1 MSDSLRET
9 LESGFSEYSEPDQG
23 QQSSEQS
30 QVVDASAVADSLPDD
45 KPQTQR
51 ERDEVG
57 RFSAKSK
64 DQAQDKPASAPIE
77 ASPPESLQ
85 ANPDD
90 STPTGQP
97 LDLKYPTTWK
107 KESAEL
113 LREVTQWMPPKKAK
127 QLVDYL
133 NQRESEFTTGVSTY
147 RAEAMQAKELTE
159 AIAPFVAEIERN
171 GAKPAQ
177 WLANIG
183 NTHYALVNGNPKQKL
198 EAFAKLAQDYG
209 VPLHGVAQAEQG
221 QYDPILMQQMQQ
233 NALIENRITSM
244 QKWQEQQDARD
255 VQQKINNYRT
265 SPDYP
270 HFDAVS
276 QEMAKMIETG
286 FVSSIEEAYPLA
298 VRMRQ
303 DLAGNT
309 PATIPPSQ
317 PINATQP
324 APQAPTQSKQAIAAA
339 ARGAAISP
347 KSGAR
352 SSSAPVDPKNLRG
365 AIEHAAQALERGRI

>member
-1 MSDSLRET
+1 L
-9 LESGFSEYSEPDQG
+9 
-23 QQSSEQS
+23 
-30 QVVDASAVADSLPDD
+30 
-45 KPQTQR
+45 
-51 ERDEVG
+51 
-57 RFSAKSK
+57 
-64 DQAQDKPASAPIE
+64 
-77 ASPPESLQ
+77 PPE
-85 ANPDD
+85 
-90 STPTGQP
+90 
-97 LDLKYPTTWK
+97 
-107 KESAEL
+107 
-113 LREVTQWMPPKKAK
+113 KAK
-127 QLVDYL
+127 QLVDYVF
-133 NQRESEFTTGVSTY
+133 QRESEATTAVSTY
-147 RAEAMQAKELTE
+147 RAEALHAKELTE

-183 NTHYALVNGNPKQKL
+183 NTHYALVNGNPQQKL
-198 EAFAKLAQDYG
+198 SAFAKLAQDYG
-209 VPLHGVAQAEQG
+209 VPLHGVAQADQG
-221 QYDPILMQQMQQ
+221 HYDQYLMQQMQQ
-233 NALIENRITSM
+233 NAEVQNRITSM
-244 QKWQEQQDARD
+244 QQWQEQQEARD
-255 VQQKINNYRT
+255 VQQQINNYRT

-270 HFDAVS
+270 HFDAVRE
-276 QEMAKMIETG
+276 EMAKMIQTG

-324 APQAPTQSKQAIAAA
+324 SPQAPTQSKQAIAAA

-365 AIEHAAQALERGRI
+365 ALEHAAKALERGRI

>member
-1 MSDSLRET
+1 
-9 LESGFSEYSEPDQG
+9 
-23 QQSSEQS
+23 
-30 QVVDASAVADSLPDD
+30 
-45 KPQTQR
+45 
-51 ERDEVG
+51 
-57 RFSAKSK
+57 
-64 DQAQDKPASAPIE
+64 
-77 ASPPESLQ
+77 
-85 ANPDD
+85 
-90 STPTGQP
+90 
-97 LDLKYPTTWK
+97 
-107 KESAEL
+107 
-113 LREVTQWMPPKKAK
+113 MPPQKAK

-133 NQRESEFTTGVSTY
+133 NQRESEFTSGVSTY
-147 RAEAMQAKELTE
+147 RAEAMQAKELTD

-183 NTHYALVNGNPKQKL
+183 NTHYALVNGNPQQKL

-233 NALIENRITSM
+233 NAEVQNRITSM
-244 QKWQEQQDARD
+244 QQWQEQQESRALE
-255 VQQKINNYRT
+255 QQINSYRA

-276 QEMAKMIETG
+276 QEMAKMIQTG
-286 FVSSIEEAYPLA
+286 FASSIEEAYPLA

-324 APQAPTQSKQAIAAA
+324 ATQPTQSKQEIAAK

-365 AIEHAAQALERGRI
+365 AIEHAAKALESGRI

>member
-1 MSDSLRET
+1 MTDSLRES
-9 LESGFSEYSEPDQG
+9 LDAGFSEYLESDQG

-30 QVVDASAVADSLPDD
+30 QAVETLSVADSVPGD
-45 KPQTQR
+45 KLQTQR

-57 RFSAKSK
+57 RFSAKAK
-64 DQAQDKPASAPIE
+64 DQAQDKAANAPIE
-77 ASPPESLQ
+77 TAAPESLQ
-85 ANPDD
+85 GKPDD

-113 LREVTQWMPPKKAK
+113 LREVTQWMPPQKAK

-133 NQRESEFTTGVSTY
+133 NQRESEFTSGVSTY
-147 RAEAMQAKELTE
+147 RAEAMQAKELTD

-183 NTHYALVNGNPKQKL
+183 NTHYALVNGNPQQKL

-233 NALIENRITSM
+233 NAEIENRITSM
-244 QKWQEQQDARD
+244 QKWQQEQENRSLEQQ
-255 VQQKINNYRT
+255 INAYRAN
-265 SPDYP
+265 PEFK
-270 HFDAVS
+270 HFDAVAP
-276 QEMAKMIETG
+276 EMARMLETG
-286 FVSSIEEAYPLA
+286 YAKNIEQAYALA
-298 VRMRQ
+298 VRVVEN
-303 DLAGNT
+303 LAGNT
-309 PATIPPSQ
+309 PANIPPSQ

-324 APQAPTQSKQAIAAA
+324 ATQPTQSKQAIAAA

-352 SSSAPVDPKNLRG
+352 SSSSPVDPKNLRG
-365 AIEHAAQALERGRI
+365 ALEHAVKAHESGRI